1 MSSKEN
7 RRLRRTAFSKAS
19 DALVRE
25 VGVTSR
31 SNADLAK
38 ELKAR
43 VPGRDPEEYEEAIA
57 RSIYYDR

>member
-7 RRLRRTAFSKAS
+7 RRLQRTALSEAA

-25 VGVTSR
+25 TWTASR
-31 SNADLAK
+31 SNAELME

-43 VPGRDPEEYEEAIA
+43 VPGREPEEYEAAIS
-57 RSIYYDR
+57 RSVFFNR